1 MMMNEKE
8 KLDRLIELG
17 IELNKVQDLDILLE
31 RVLFEARN
39 FSNADAGSI
48 YIREHDMLHF
58 TYTQNDTLQRQLPE
72 GEKLIYSTFRI
83 PIDSTSIAGHVAVTG
98 RVLNIP
104 DVYTTHPQAPYKF
117 SRQFDQATG
126 YVSKSV
132 CTIPLNTSRGDIL
145 GILQL
150 INAQDIEKRIVPFS
164 TEDESLMSHFA
175 SIASVALERAQMNRG
190 TFLRMLR
197 MSDLRDP
204 RETGAHV
211 NRVGTYAVELY
222 ERWGIKHHIN
232 QKDMEKNR
240 DIIRIAAMM
249 HDVGKVGI
257 SDLILKKPGRY
268 NHDEFEIMKQHTVLG
283 ARLFLDVQSEYDE
296 ASFQVTLNHHERWD
310 GNGYPGYIDVVTGD
324 PIPKYTLPDGRPKG
338 KKEEEIPL
346 FARIVFVVDV
356 FDALA
361 TERCYKKAWEESR
374 VLETIK
380 EGAGTQF
387 DPELVDI
394 FLSGFHAFKAI
405 QNRYQEEDG

>member
-1 MMMNEKE
+1 MNEKE

-39 FSNADAGSI
+39 FTNADAGSI
-48 YIREHDMLHF
+48 YIREQDQLHF
-58 TYTQNDTLQRQLPE
+58 TYTQNDTLQKQLPE

-83 PIDSTSIAGHVAVTG
+83 PIDSTSLAGYVAVTG
-98 RVLNIP
+98 QVLNLP
-104 DVYTTHPQAPYKF
+104 DAYITHPQAPYKF
-117 SRQFDQATG
+117 SRQFDQTTG
-126 YVSKSV
+126 YKSKSV

-150 INAQDIEKRIVPFS
+150 INAHTPEGILTPFS
-164 TEDESLMSHFA
+164 SDDESLMLHFA

-211 NRVGTYAVELY
+211 NRVGAYAVELY
-222 ERWGIKHHIN
+222 ERWAIKHHVN
-232 QKDMEKNR
+232 LKEMERNR
-240 DIIRIAAMM
+240 DIMRIASMM

-268 NHDEFEIMKQHTVLG
+268 NENEFDIMKQHTILG

-310 GNGYPGYIDVVTGD
+310 GKGYPGYIDVATGD
-324 PIPKYTLPDGRPKG
+324 PIPQFTLPDGSPRG

-361 TERCYKKAWEESR
+361 TVRCYKKAWEESR
-374 VLETIK
+374 VLDAIK

-405 QNRYQEEDG
+405 QNRYQEE

>member
-1 MMMNEKE
+1 MMNEKE

-31 RVLFEARN
+31 RVLLEART
-39 FSNADAGSI
+39 FTDADAGSI
-48 YIREHDMLHF
+48 YIREQDMLHF
-58 TYTQNDTLQRQLPE
+58 TYTQNSTLQKQLPE

-83 PIDSTSIAGHVAVTG
+83 PIDSTSLAGHVAVTG
-98 RVLNIP
+98 KVLNLS
-104 DVYTTHPQAPYKF
+104 DAYLTHPQAPYKF
-117 SRQFDQATG
+117 GRQFDQATG
-126 YVSKSV
+126 YKSKSV

-150 INAQDIEKRIVPFS
+150 INSHNSDGEIVPFS
-164 TEDESLMSHFA
+164 SDDEALMLHFA

-211 NRVGTYAVELY
+211 NRVGAYAVELY
-222 ERWGIKHHIN
+222 ERWALKHYVN
-232 QKDMEKNR
+232 QADIEKNR
-240 DIIRIAAMM
+240 DVLRIAAMM

-268 NHDEFEIMKQHTVLG
+268 NHDEFEIMKQHTILG

-310 GNGYPGYIDVVTGD
+310 GNGYPGYIDVASGD
-324 PIPKYTLPDGRPKG
+324 PISSYTLPDGRPKG

-374 VLETIK
+374 VLDAIK
-380 EGAGTQF
+380 SGAGTQF
-387 DPELVDI
+387 DPELVEI

-405 QNRYQEEDG
+405 QNRYQDDVC